1 MSTSLSQPNPAQSWK
16 QEVNRKIAAHRC
28 RQGHP
33 EAPPAAVSATQP
45 SGSRAA
51 EAAARVAARY
61 AKAPT
66 YSEMQAAE
74 ALAALRTAQV
84 ATQAALEAQV
94 AAKAA
99 MDGLAAAS
107 AAAFLWDEE
116 TPQAF
121 AAEQGH
127 ARLPEVEF
135 QPVEFAPPPTHTDS
149 EPEHYQV
156 RWDAEL
162 PARPTLAEA
171 ARTHRHVEQAFVEP
185 VQEGWDDLPAQSAVL
200 FQESLEPVEAVQAI
214 HANLIEFPR
223 ELVAPRKA
231 RPRLVEEPH
240 AAVERERQ
248 LSIFEVDPGVL
259 RIEPEMAS
267 IAAAPAFPAPQEP
280 VWSAIEL
287 DAQPV
292 PDPVVLEAAA
302 VAPELELASFVRR
315 LLANV
320 VDAALVTG
328 CTLAA
333 TSAALA
339 SMENLPTLKT
349 LEIGAGAAWLLIAGL
364 YAALFSTF
372 AEATPG
378 MGYARLTLSTFKG
391 QAAGRARRWGRLGAS
406 LLSILPVGIGLAWSL
421 FDEQHLSW
429 HDRLSKT
436 YLRKR

>member
-1 MSTSLSQPNPAQSWK
+1 MSQPNPAQSWK

-28 RQGHP
+28 RQGHS
-33 EAPPAAVSATQP
+33 EAPPAAASSMQP

-107 AAAFLWDEE
+107 AAAFLWDDEA
-116 TPQAF
+116 PQAL
-121 AAEQGH
+121 AAVQTQP
-127 ARLPEVEF
+127 RLAEVEPE
-135 QPVEFAPPPTHTDS
+135 PVEIAPPPAAS
-149 EPEHYQV
+149 EPVRYQV
-156 RWDAEL
+156 RWDEDL
-162 PARPTLAEA
+162 PARPTLAA
-171 ARTHRHVEQAFVEP
+171 VARPSRPAEPAFIEP
-185 VQEGWDDLPAQSAVL
+185 VQEGWDDQPTPDAALVQP
-200 FQESLEPVEAVQAI
+200 SLEPVEAVQPI

-240 AAVERERQ
+240 AAMERERQ
-248 LSIFEVDPGVL
+248 LSIFEVDPGVML
-259 RIEPEMAS
+259 MEPEMATV
-267 IAAAPAFPAPQEP
+267 AAAPAIPAPQES

-292 PDPVVLEAAA
+292 PDPVVLKAAA
-302 VAPELELASFVRR
+302 PAPELELASFVRR

-328 CTLAA
+328 CTFAA

-364 YAALFSTF
+364 YAAVFSTF

-391 QAAGRARRWGRLGAS
+391 QRAGRARRWGRLGAS
-406 LLSILPVGIGLAWSL
+406 LLSVLPVGIGLAWSL